1 MFIKKRMLLA
11 SLPALA
17 FSAWADDDA
26 ETMVVTANR
35 FPQPVSTVLAPMDI
49 VTRDQIDLWQSK
61 SLTDVLRR
69 LPGVDISQN
78 GGRGQSTSLY
88 VRGTESR
95 HVLVL
100 VDGIRLPVSGIMGA
114 ADFNQ
119 VPISLVQR
127 VEFIRGP
134 RSAVYGSEAIGG
146 VINII
151 TTRDKDG
158 GQIEAGVGSNH
169 YQLYDGSV
177 RHTFGEKTT
186 ITAAGSFEDSR
197 GFNIQPSSSYPPD
210 SDRDGFRSK
219 SLWAGIDQ
227 QFSSQFS
234 GFLRAYGYGN
244 NTEYDGSYGDERQ
257 LYSRNYDMG
266 LRFLEGSFSSQLITS
281 YQRYKDYN
289 YDSIKGRYKDGT
301 TLDDV
306 TQRSVQWGNSYHFDK
321 TVLNAGVDW
330 RQEKL
335 ESSDNYASD
344 RYKRDNSGYYF
355 TGQQALGNFLFEGA
369 VRTDDNEEFGWHETW
384 QAAAAWEFIPS
395 YRLTLSY
402 GTGFLAPTLGQQYGS
417 ERFSIS
423 SNKDLKPEESRQW
436 EVGLEGDSGPLDW
449 RLSAYRNKVTNLI
462 GYESDP
468 VTWEGQYYNIESATI
483 KGVEWSG
490 TFSTGP
496 VEHRITLEY
505 LDPRRDKDDEVLAR
519 RSKQKAKYQL
529 DWNMFGLDMDV
540 SYQYYGKRYDNNTSA
555 YASEQK
561 RLSSYST
568 VDVSV
573 AYPVTEQFT
582 VRGRVANLFDK
593 EYETASNYETAG
605 REYYLTASYTF

>member
-1 MFIKKRMLLA
+1 MSIKKRMLLA

-26 ETMVVTANR
+26 QTMVVTANR
-35 FPQPVSTVLAPMDI
+35 FPQPVSTVLAPVDVI
-49 VTRDQIDLWQSK
+49 NRDQIDLWQSK

-69 LPGVDISQN
+69 LPGVDIAQN
-78 GGRGQSTSLY
+78 GGRGKAASLY

-100 VDGIRLPVSGIMGA
+100 VDGIRLPISGIMGA

-127 VEFIRGP
+127 IEFIRGP

-158 GQIEAGVGSNH
+158 GQIETGVGSNH
-169 YQLYDGSV
+169 YQLYDGSI

-186 ITAAGSFEDSR
+186 ITAAGAFEDSR
-197 GFNIQPSSSYPPD
+197 GFNIQPASSYAPD

-244 NTEYDGSYGDERQ
+244 NSEYDGSYGDERQ
-257 LYSRNYDMG
+257 LYSRNYDLG
-266 LRFLEGSFSSQLITS
+266 LRFLEGGFSSQLIAS

-301 TLDDV
+301 TLDDM
-306 TQRSVQWGNSYHFDK
+306 TQRNVQWGNSYHFDN
-321 TVLNAGVDW
+321 TVLSGGVDW

-335 ESSDNYASD
+335 ESSDNYTSD
-344 RYKRDNSGYYF
+344 RYKRDNTGFYL
-355 TGQQALGNFLFEGA
+355 TGQQGIGQFLFEGA
-369 VRTDDNEEFGWHETW
+369 VRTDDNEEYGWHETL
-384 QAAAAWEFIPS
+384 QAAAAWEFIPA

-417 ERFSIS
+417 DRFYIS

-436 EVGLEGDSGPLDW
+436 EIGLEGDTGPLNW
-449 RLSAYRNKVTNLI
+449 RLMAYRNKITNLI

-468 VTWEGQYYNIESATI
+468 VTWEGRYYNIESATI
-483 KGVEWSG
+483 RGIEWNGS
-490 TFSTGP
+490 FNTGP
-496 VEHRITLEY
+496 VEHKITLEY

-555 YASEQK
+555 YASQQK